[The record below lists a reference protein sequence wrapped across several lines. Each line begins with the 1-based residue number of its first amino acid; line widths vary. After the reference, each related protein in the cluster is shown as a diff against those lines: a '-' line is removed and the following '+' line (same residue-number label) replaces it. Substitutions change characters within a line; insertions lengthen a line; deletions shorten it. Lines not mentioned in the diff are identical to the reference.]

1 VALQE
6 QEQELLDRVV
16 YINRCAKVVKGGK
29 RFHFSAV
36 VVVGDGKGKVGFGI
50 GKAHEV
56 PDAIRKGMEKAK
68 KYMVE
73 VPIAEG
79 DTIPHEVLGRRDS
92 SKVLLKPA
100 GPGTGVIAGGAVRAV
115 MEVCGIKNVLSK
127 VLGSSNAMNVVAAT
141 IDGLLRLESP
151 AKVQERRGAPVD
163 ESSKGAA

>member
-1 VALQE
+1 MAVE
-6 QEQELLDRVV
+6 NQEQELLDRVV
-16 YINRCAKVVKGGK
+16 FINRVAKVVKGGK

-36 VVVGDGKGKVGFGI
+36 VVVGDGKGRVGFGI

-68 KYMVE
+68 KNMVE

-79 DTIPHEVLGRRDS
+79 ETIPHEIIGVQDS
-92 SKVLLKPA
+92 SKVILKPA

-115 MEVCGIKNVLSK
+115 MEVCGIKNILSK

-141 IDGLLRLESP
+141 IDGLTKLESP
-151 AKVQERRGAPVD
+151 AKVAARRGKTV
-163 ESSKGAA
+163 EEL

>member
-1 VALQE
+1 MALQE
-6 QEQELLDRVV
+6 QEQEFLDRVV

-68 KYMVE
+68 KNMIE
-73 VPIAEG
+73 ITLAEG
-79 DTIPHEVLGRRDS
+79 ETIPHEIIGRRDS

-115 MEVCGIKNVLSK
+115 MEVAGVKNILSK

-141 IDGLLRLESP
+141 IQGLTQLESP
-151 AKVQERRGAPVD
+151 AKVWERRGRGKEEA
-163 ESSKGAA
+163 

>member
-1 VALQE
+1 MAFRE
-6 QEQELLDRVV
+6 QESDLLDRVV

-56 PDAIRKGMEKAK
+56 PDAIRKGMEQAK
-68 KYMVE
+68 KNMVN
-73 VPIAEG
+73 IALADGE
-79 DTIPHEVLGRRDS
+79 TIPHEIIGRRDA

-100 GPGTGVIAGGAVRAV
+100 RPGTGVIAGGAVRAV
-115 MEVCGIKNVLSK
+115 MEVSGIKNILSK

-141 IDGLLRLESP
+141 IDGLLKLEAP
-151 AKVQERRGAPVD
+151 AQVSERRGKAV
-163 ESSKGAA
+163 EEL

>member
-1 VALQE
+1 VAFQNRKQDQE
-6 QEQELLDRVV
+6 FLDRVV
-16 YINRCAKVVKGGK
+16 FINRCAKVVKGGK

-68 KYMVE
+68 KRMME
-73 VPIAEG
+73 VPIAPGE
-79 DTIPHEVLGRRDS
+79 TIPHEIIGIQDS
-92 SKVLLKPA
+92 SRVLLKPA

-115 MEVCGIKNVLSK
+115 MEVCGIKNILSK

-141 IDGLLRLESP
+141 IEGLTRLESP
-151 AKVQERRGAPVD
+151 DKVAARRGKTV
-163 ESSKGAA
+163 EEL

>member
-1 VALQE
+1 MSVAVE
-6 QEQELLDRVV
+6 NQEQELLDRVV
-16 YINRCAKVVKGGK
+16 FINRVAKVVKGGK

-36 VVVGDGKGKVGFGI
+36 VVVGDGKGRVGFGI

-68 KYMVE
+68 KNMVE

-79 DTIPHEVLGRRDS
+79 ETIPHEIIGVQDS
-92 SKVLLKPA
+92 SKVILKPA

-115 MEVCGIKNVLSK
+115 MEVCGIKNILSK

-141 IDGLLRLESP
+141 IDGLTKLESP
-151 AKVQERRGAPVD
+151 AKVAARRGKTV
-163 ESSKGAA
+163 EEL

>member
-1 VALQE
+1 VAFHEQSQE
-6 QEQELLDRVV
+6 KELLDRVV

-56 PDAIRKGMEKAK
+56 PDAIRKGMEQAK
-68 KYMVE
+68 KNMVS
-73 VPIAEG
+73 VPLAEG
-79 DTIPHEVLGRRDS
+79 ETIPHEIIGERDS

-100 GPGTGVIAGGAVRAV
+100 RPGTGVIAGGAVRAV
-115 MEVCGIKNVLSK
+115 MEVSGIKNILSK

-141 IDGLLRLESP
+141 IDGLLKLESP
-151 AKVQERRGAPVD
+151 SQVSERRGKSV
-163 ESSKGAA
+163 EEL

>member
-1 VALQE
+1 LAFQE
-6 QEQELLDRVV
+6 QEKEFLDRVV

-68 KYMVE
+68 KNMIE
-73 VPIAEG
+73 ITLAEG
-79 DTIPHEVLGRRDS
+79 ETIPHEIVGRKDS

-115 MEVCGIKNVLSK
+115 MEVVGVKNILSK

-141 IDGLLRLESP
+141 IEGLTQLESA
-151 AKVQERRGAPVD
+151 AKVSERRGQGKEEA
-163 ESSKGAA
+163 

>member
-1 VALQE
+1 VAVE
-6 QEQELLDRVV
+6 NQEQELLDRVV
-16 YINRCAKVVKGGK
+16 FINRVAKVVKGGK

-36 VVVGDGKGKVGFGI
+36 VVVGDGKGRVGFGI

-68 KYMVE
+68 KNMVE

-79 DTIPHEVLGRRDS
+79 ETIPHEIIGVQDS
-92 SKVLLKPA
+92 SKVILKPA

-115 MEVCGIKNVLSK
+115 MEVCGIKNILSK

-141 IDGLLRLESP
+141 IDGLTKLESP
-151 AKVQERRGAPVD
+151 AKVAARRGKTV
-163 ESSKGAA
+163 EEL